1 MSALCQNQTHAPQQF
16 AAAVAGTDEF
26 SRMVSVAQ
34 KTPTVRTRSR
44 PEEPQ
49 QLAPP
54 IEGEMA
60 SAIQYCI
67 RARTVSTL
75 NWLACPIVVGSTA

>member
-34 KTPTVRTRSR
+34 KNPDRANTV
-44 PEEPQ
+44 E
-49 QLAPP
+49 
-54 IEGEMA
+54 
-60 SAIQYCI
+60 
-67 RARTVSTL
+67 ART
-75 NWLACPIVVGSTA
+75 ASTAGATH